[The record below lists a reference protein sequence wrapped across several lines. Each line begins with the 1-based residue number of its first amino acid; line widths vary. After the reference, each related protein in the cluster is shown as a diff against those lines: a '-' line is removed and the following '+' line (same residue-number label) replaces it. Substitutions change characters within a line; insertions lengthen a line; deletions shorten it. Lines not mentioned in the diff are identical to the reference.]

1 MSKHK
6 WQTSYGCNRCIQY
19 SLYFKYIIRRTEGSR
34 NGGGVT
40 IVMTIITPGPSY
52 ESTTR
57 LLRATMLIRRR
68 RYEQVY
74 LTGALHIWLN
84 ERRPGRFCPI
94 DASIWTYC
102 LERYDTSK
110 KKLENERVQ
119 SMVPGYTPTF
129 LMATSYYEKPIRPI
143 TCYLPSIRHRHRV

>member
-1 MSKHK
+1 VSKHK

-19 SLYFKYIIRRTEGSR
+19 SLYFKYNTEDRRIRKRQ
-34 NGGGVT
+34 GVT
-40 IVMTIITPGPSY
+40 IVMTIITPGPSC

-84 ERRPGRFCPI
+84 KRRPGRFCPI

-110 KKLENERVQ
+110 KKLENGRVQ
-119 SMVPGYTPTF
+119 STVPGYTPTF
-129 LMATSYYEKPIRPI
+129 LMATSYYEKPISA
-143 TCYLPSIRHRHRV
+143 SIRHRHRV